1 MADINLIKIEN
12 RFDKGS
18 LSFLNPRNWF
28 RKKYTKENTNILFID
43 DEDMPV
49 VDNLKKAGY
58 RVKKVRDVKDVDDAE
73 VQSAQLIFVD
83 YRGVGKNISQT
94 YEGLGLAERLVDTYK
109 NKKRIILYSAYNFSS
124 DVALNEIFNKVH
136 NRISKNSDTS
146 EFMKLIEL
154 EISRL

>member
-1 MADINLIKIEN
+1 MLDVNFNIEN
-12 RFDKGS
+12 KFES
-18 LSFLNPRNWF
+18 SFWSFLNPKSWF
-28 RKKYTKENTNILFID
+28 KKHYTKENINILFID
-43 DEDMPV
+43 DKDMPV

-58 RVKKVRDVKDVDDAE
+58 RIRKIRDVKDIDDAE
-73 VQSAQLIFVD
+73 VQNAEIIFVD

-94 YEGLGLAERLVDTYK
+94 YEGLGLAERLMENYAA
-109 NKKRIILYSAYNFSS
+109 KKRIILYSAYNFSN

-154 EISRL
+154 ELKKL